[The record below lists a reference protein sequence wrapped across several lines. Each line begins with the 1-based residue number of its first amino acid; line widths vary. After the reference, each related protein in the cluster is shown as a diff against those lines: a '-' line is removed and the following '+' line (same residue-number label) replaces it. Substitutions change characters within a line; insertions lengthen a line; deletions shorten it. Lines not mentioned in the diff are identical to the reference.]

1 MNRSVP
7 PRLRLTVRLCL
18 TVAAAALVAPP
29 AFAADG
35 AGDGEAKDRGATPA
49 ANFARDVQPL
59 LARRCLACHGPDDA
73 EGGLMLGS
81 RATALAVT
89 DSGEPAI
96 VPGDAHGSALLER
109 ITSDSEWDRM
119 PPEGDPL
126 TPEEVEILRNWID
139 AGAQW
144 EAHWAFEP
152 PVAVDPPDV
161 PADDPSLVRN
171 PIDNFVQARLDAAGL
186 EPNPPA
192 DPATLLRRL
201 TFDLT
206 GLPPAP
212 EETAAFVA
220 QSGPGGDPG
229 AYEKAVDRLLA
240 SPRYGEKWGRHWLD
254 LVRYAQT
261 NSYERDGTKPNA
273 WKYRDWVIRSL
284 NDDKPYDRFLT
295 EQLAGDELPAG
306 SPEQRREQM
315 TATGFYRLGI
325 WDDEP
330 ADIPQA
336 EYDEL
341 DDIVRTASEGVLGLT
356 VGCARCHDHKLDPI
370 PQADYYK
377 LVAVFRDLTPYGTRG
392 DQTGNNQADVTPPEV
407 TKAHRALDAE
417 FARWNTRKRE
427 VEQSGIAQMSGPDQ
441 RATEGGRRERER
453 VLRRELDRHL
463 SADEREEYRTVKEH
477 LEGIA
482 ARREALPP
490 REAVLGVAKRYA
502 PDAIPATF
510 VLARGSA
517 QGATGDP
524 LAPGVPELF
533 GSPEFQP
540 SPAAGNAAGRRLAFA
555 EWVTDPEN
563 RLTAR
568 VAVNRVWQHHFGRG
582 IVRSSNNFGKLGTP
596 PTHPDLLDWLADRFV
611 ADGWSLKKL
620 HRLIVASAAYR
631 RSSGPNPE
639 AAAADPL
646 NDLFWR
652 FDPRRLTAEELRD
665 ATLAV
670 TGELN
675 LEMYGPS
682 YYPKLSAEVLAGQ
695 SKPGDGWGES
705 PPGQRARRTVYSF
718 IKRSLIDPALA
729 DFDFPETDSACEAR
743 FNTVQPAQAL
753 ALLNGDFTNARA
765 AALADRIRTE
775 LPEGPESARLAR
787 AVALTTS
794 RPAPAAAVA
803 DGEAFTKRMREEF
816 AFGADRALELWCLVT
831 LNANSFLY
839 VD

>member
-1 MNRSVP
+1 MSRFVP
-7 PRLRLTVRLCL
+7 PRLCL
-18 TVAAAALVAPP
+18 LVAFAPCAP
-29 AFAADG
+29 LGFAADG
-35 AGDGEAKDRGATPA
+35 GSQPVPA
-49 ANFARDVQPL
+49 ADFARDVQPL

-96 VPGDAHGSALLER
+96 VPGDAHGSALLDR
-109 ITSDSEWDRM
+109 ITSESEWDRM
-119 PPEGDPL
+119 PPEGDRL
-126 TPEEVEILRNWID
+126 TPEEVEILRTWID
-139 AGAQW
+139 GGAKW

-152 PVAVDPPDV
+152 PVVVDPPEV
-161 PADDPSLVRN
+161 PAPQADDLSSRASIRN
-171 PIDNFVQARLDAAGL
+171 PIDNFIQARLNAAGL

-201 TFDLT
+201 SFDLT
-206 GLPPAP
+206 GLPPTP
-212 EETAAFVA
+212 EETAAFV
-220 QSGPGGDPG
+220 SDPDPRR
-229 AYEKAVDRLLA
+229 YERAVDRLLA

-254 LVRYAQT
+254 LVRYAET

-295 EQLAGDELPAG
+295 EQLAGDELPADT
-306 SPEQRREQM
+306 PEQRREQM

-330 ADIPQA
+330 ADVPQA

-341 DDIVRTASEGVLGLT
+341 DDVVRTTSEGVLGLT

-377 LVAVFRDLTPYGTRG
+377 LVAVFRDLTPYGTRR

-407 TKAHRALDAE
+407 TRAHRALDAE
-417 FARWNTRKRE
+417 FARWNARKQE
-427 VEQSGIAQMSGPDQ
+427 IEQRGIAKMSGPDQ
-441 RATEGGRRERER
+441 RATEGRRRER
-453 VLRRELDRHL
+453 VLREKLEDHL
-463 SADEREEYRTVKEH
+463 SADEWAEYRTVREH
-477 LEGIA
+477 LEGVN
-482 ARREALPP
+482 ARRKALPP
-490 REAVLGVAKRYA
+490 RETVLGVAKRYA
-502 PDAIPATF
+502 PGKIPATF

-540 SPAAGNAAGRRLAFA
+540 SPAAGDAAGRRLAFA

-568 VAVNRVWQHHFGRG
+568 VAANRIWQHHFGRG

-596 PTHPDLLDWLADRFV
+596 PTHPDLLNWLADRFV

-620 HRLIVASAAYR
+620 HRLIVTSAAYR
-631 RSSGPNPE
+631 RSSGPNAA

-682 YYPKLSAEVLAGQ
+682 YYPELSAEVLAGQ
-695 SKPGDGWGES
+695 SKPGDGWGTS
-705 PPGQRARRTVYSF
+705 PPGQRARRSVYSF

-729 DFDFPETDSACEAR
+729 DFDFPETDTACEAR

-753 ALLNGDFTNARA
+753 ALLNGDFANARA
-765 AALADRIRTE
+765 AALAERIREE
-775 LPEGPESARLAR
+775 LPDAGEGARVAR

-794 RPAPAAAVA
+794 RPASDAAVR
-803 DGEAFTKRMREEF
+803 DGAAFVQRMREEF
-816 AFGADRALELWCLVT
+816 AFDADRAFELWCLVT
-831 LNANSFLY
+831 LNANSLLY